1 MNSNDNLSTALL
13 PKDVKIFVQLVEDEQ
28 SHSEMKTKVELSRK
42 DLTYY
47 PQLEIMTKM
56 GL

>member
-47 PQLEIMTKM
+47 QQLEIMTKM